1 MMFKYLLSWG
11 GGGVLNAST
20 ERAEGIQII
29 ITFAQEAD
37 NVIPYQVEWLV
48 SMLGHTATR
57 VIETVSNIRISR
69 IFVLT

>member
-37 NVIPYQVEWLV
+37 NVIPYQV
-48 SMLGHTATR
+48 
-57 VIETVSNIRISR
+57 
-69 IFVLT
+69 